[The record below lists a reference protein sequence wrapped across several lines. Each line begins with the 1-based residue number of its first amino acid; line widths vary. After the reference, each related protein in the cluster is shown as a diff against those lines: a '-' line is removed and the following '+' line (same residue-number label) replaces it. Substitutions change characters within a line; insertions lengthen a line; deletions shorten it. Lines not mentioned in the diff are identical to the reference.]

1 MRRTEL
7 QQELRKMRFDTAYD
21 DWRSGRLTQEEAAR
35 LLNVHERTF
44 RRYINRYHEDGQQG
58 LLDKR
63 ISEVSQRRAPAD
75 EVLRLET
82 LYKPRYDG
90 WKVKH
95 FYSFYKSHHC
105 GSRSYTW
112 VKNRL
117 QSAGLVTK
125 AKGKGRL
132 RKRRERSAM
141 PGMMLHQDA
150 STHLWV
156 PGVYWDLVVT
166 MDDATSEHYS
176 MIFVYEEGTFS
187 SMLGVQQVLER
198 QGLFCSLYTDR
209 GQPLLDD
216 AGSGRQSLKN

>member
-7 QQELRKMRFDTAYD
+7 QQQLRKMRFDTAYD

-44 RRYINRYHEDGQQG
+44 RRYIDRYHEEGQQG

-63 ISEVSQRRAPAD
+63 ISEVSRRRAPAD

-82 LYKPRYDG
+82 LYKSRYDG

-95 FYSFYKSHHC
+95 FYSFYKNHHC

-117 QSAGLVTK
+117 QSAGLVAK
-125 AKGKGRL
+125 AKGKGRH
-132 RKRRERSAM
+132 RKRRERSPM
-141 PGMMLHQDA
+141 PSMMLHQA
-150 STHLWV
+150 RYNLFQ
-156 PGVYWDLVVT
+156 LV
-166 MDDATSEHYS
+166 H
-176 MIFVYEEGTFS
+176 
-187 SMLGVQQVLER
+187 
-198 QGLFCSLYTDR
+198 SLYEYRSIVLTTNKDFTDWGEFFAEDQVAVPVIDR
-209 GQPLLDD
+209 IIHHSHIFKLGGESYRLKEKT
-216 AGSGRQSLKN
+216 AG